1 MALLDDVKLH
11 LRISGTDS
19 DALLTRLINS
29 AVREFINFTGITAS
43 SVVTTEEDAVNGI
56 ILAVQADYDGD
67 PAKRGVYMAAAHALW
82 MPYRVNMGV

>member
-1 MALLDDVKLH
+1 MALIDDVKLH

-29 AVREFINFTGITAS
+29 AVREFINFTGIAAV

-82 MPYRVNMGV
+82 MPYRINLGV

>member
-1 MALLDDVKLH
+1 MALIDDVKLH

-29 AVREFINFTGITAS
+29 AVREFINFTGITAA

-56 ILAVQADYDGD
+56 ILVVQADYDGD

-82 MPYRVNMGV
+82 MPYRVNLGV

>member
-1 MALLDDVKLH
+1 MALIDDVKLH

-29 AVREFINFTGITAS
+29 AVREFINFTGITAA

-82 MPYRVNMGV
+82 MPYRINLGV

>member
-1 MALLDDVKLH
+1 MALIDDVKLH

-29 AVREFINFTGITAS
+29 AVREFINFTGITAV

-67 PAKRGVYMAAAHALW
+67 PAKRAIYIDAARALW
-82 MPYRVNMGV
+82 MPYRISMGV

>member
-29 AVREFINFTGITAS
+29 AVREFINFTGITADG
-43 SVVTTEEDAVNGI
+43 VLTAEEDAVNGI

-82 MPYRVNMGV
+82 MPYRINMGV

>member
-11 LRISGTDS
+11 LRVSGTDS
-19 DALLTRLINS
+19 DALITRLINS
-29 AVREFINFTGITAS
+29 AVREFVSFTGIPAESVLTA
-43 SVVTTEEDAVNGI
+43 EEDAVNGI

-67 PAKRGVYMAAAHALW
+67 PAKRAVYMAAAHALW

>member
-29 AVREFINFTGITAS
+29 AVREFINFTGIAAV

-67 PAKRGVYMAAAHALW
+67 PAKRSVYIDAARALW
-82 MPYRVNMGV
+82 MPYRVNLGV

>member
-1 MALLDDVKLH
+1 MALIDDVKLH

-29 AVREFINFTGITAS
+29 AVREFINFTGITAA
-43 SVVTTEEDAVNGI
+43 SVIAAEEDAVNGI

>member
-11 LRISGTDS
+11 LSITGTHS

-29 AVREFINFTGITAS
+29 AVREFINFTGITAA

-82 MPYRVNMGV
+82 MPYRINLGV

>member
-1 MALLDDVKLH
+1 MALLDVVL
-11 LRISGTDS
+11 LFFLLSCTDS

-29 AVREFINFTGITAS
+29 AVREFVSFTGIPAESVLTA
-43 SVVTTEEDAVNGI
+43 EEDAVNGI

>member
-29 AVREFINFTGITAS
+29 AVREFINFTGIAAV

-67 PAKRGVYMAAAHALW
+67 LAKRGVYMAAAHALW
-82 MPYRVNMGV
+82 MPYRINLGV

>member
-1 MALLDDVKLH
+1 MALIDDVKLH

-29 AVREFINFTGITAS
+29 AVREFINFTGITAV
-43 SVVTTEEDAVNGI
+43 SVITTEEDAVNGI

-82 MPYRVNMGV
+82 MPYRINLGV